1 MNKNLPEKLRPML
14 LPIKLDSL
22 GLFFINFLIPIVAHK
37 NFDANGWQMGL
48 LFSLQAIGTG
58 CSALLFSRRV
68 NRWNNRSLLIL
79 FGSVI
84 KAVAYILLYLA
95 IINTQYEM
103 MVAATF
109 CLGFG
114 TGIFWLVWQTCFAQ
128 MSEFKNRAEI
138 FGEASRQMGLGVMF
152 GSIVAFTLISLA
164 EDYSQPDWISYM
176 VILLFS
182 ISSTIAAV
190 LSYKAVA
197 AMSKQDTAVEQE
209 ISIPLKITTISI
221 FLFGMIFIGQLSG
234 SLVAPFLEVYLLD
247 HLNITSIEELSIA
260 YIPGGI
266 ISMIVAPKLGRFADK
281 INPALFLGC
290 ASIIGATTTWIMLQ
304 VTSIWH
310 ISALFVIDATVIT
323 SAGLVLSKL
332 ISEVAGENKGSA
344 FGLQGFISNSV
355 AISGPLIGGFFWEV
369 QGATGPL
376 MFSIFTE
383 AFLAICCLVI
393 LLPALQRSKH
403 FSDLARSSSNS

>member
-234 SLVAPFLEVYLLD
+234 SLVAPFLEVYLL
-247 HLNITSIEELSIA
+247 
-260 YIPGGI
+260 
-266 ISMIVAPKLGRFADK
+266 
-281 INPALFLGC
+281 
-290 ASIIGATTTWIMLQ
+290 
-304 VTSIWH
+304 
-310 ISALFVIDATVIT
+310 
-323 SAGLVLSKL
+323 
-332 ISEVAGENKGSA
+332 
-344 FGLQGFISNSV
+344 
-355 AISGPLIGGFFWEV
+355 
-369 QGATGPL
+369 
-376 MFSIFTE
+376 
-383 AFLAICCLVI
+383 
-393 LLPALQRSKH
+393 
-403 FSDLARSSSNS
+403 